1 DWTAGFSKSLNVFL
15 NGDAIGEPDRRGR
28 QVRDDSF
35 LMLINAHDGD
45 LAFTLPPAAYG
56 QLWMKV
62 LDTADPLLAEEE
74 SPVVKA
80 RENVAVGARS
90 IQVLRRV

>member
-1 DWTAGFSKSLNVFL
+1 VFL

-35 LMLINAHDGD
+35 LLLFNAHDGD
-45 LAFTLPPAAYG
+45 LTFTLPPTAYG
-56 QLWMKV
+56 QLWIKV

-80 RENVAVGARS
+80 RENVPVGARS
-90 IQVLRRV
+90 TQVLRRV